1 MRITRLRLL
10 DFRRHAELELRPAP
24 GLTLVRGPNEAGKS
38 TIERALEIAL
48 YGDADG
54 GDLESLRRWGG
65 PSDSVP
71 TVELD
76 FEADRVMGQ
85 LVRQLRPE
93 GSVANLRLGDDTITD
108 PSSVDTL
115 LGELTGMPS
124 LAFYRSTAAIRQG
137 ELTDLSRDETTLR
150 DRLVAAMS
158 AADRQA
164 ARGMRDLDGAV
175 LALEGT
181 DETAPAPLRSAA
193 ADVSRLESEVAR
205 GETALAGLA
214 ADQEALS
221 AARTTLAEVEAQ
233 LDIDRDELTAAEEA
247 VRLEGECRVAADRLA
262 RLRRAVELERTIAE
276 KDQSHAT
283 TVPLDVFRTGVG
295 RLRELEGTIA
305 ECSAGLSDEVDLSD
319 VDVSRPESRWQV
331 LALAAIILAVLGV
344 GLVALTSSPLFI
356 VVAIAGLACAV
367 GSIWMRRRVPDLQ
380 RLDQLRE
387 EQIERRLRG
396 RSTLEYRLREAQEF
410 RDAQLEGLG
419 APDSASAEAI
429 LATEEQL
436 ATDVEKARA
445 ELTSIVGATP
455 PAEPLIA
462 QEARAATAAEEAR
475 RAFAA
480 TGELAADPRVRLD
493 ATAAAVR
500 GDEAA
505 RARVRDAVIA
515 AEVRVASN
523 PADAEAVAVSI
534 ETLAAARDRQE
545 GVERRHRVLA
555 GALSALRDAE
565 RVTTRRAARFLEER
579 MGRDLARV
587 TGGRYA
593 QVRADEETL
602 AISVW
607 SGEREGWVDARTLSE
622 GTLDQVYMAA
632 RLALVRLLT
641 QERRPPLVLDDP
653 FVTFDDERAV
663 RALRVLRELSS
674 EHQVIY
680 LTASSRYDAAADAV
694 VVLPGPGRGGSSR
707 APEGEAGVAATP
719 AADAGGPDVGG
730 AAAVTETAEIAVPE
744 ASVVARDVF
753 PAEALPEAVTLP
765 VAEALP
771 EAEAIPEPDVAGVAE
786 VAVVAPGE
794 PITTD
799 ELGTP
804 AAAAAEAATAPAV
817 DVTAAPAV
825 ESATLEPAE
834 GPTGSD
840 VGNGGGDTPYP
851 RAFG

>member
-38 TIERALEIAL
+38 TIERAIELAL
-48 YGDADG
+48 YGQADG

-71 TVELD
+71 TIELD
-76 FEADRVMGQ
+76 FEADRAMGQ
-85 LVRQLRPE
+85 LVRQFRPD

-108 PSSVDTL
+108 PASVDTL

-137 ELTDLSRDETTLR
+137 ELSDLSRDETTLR
-150 DRLVAAMS
+150 DRLLASMS
-158 AADRQA
+158 AADRQL
-164 ARGMRDLDGAV
+164 ARGMRDLDAAV
-175 LALEGT
+175 LVLEGT
-181 DETAPAPLRSAA
+181 DENAPAPLRSAA
-193 ADVSRLESEVAR
+193 ADLSRLEGEVAR
-205 GETALAGLA
+205 GEDALAGLA

-233 LDIDRDELTAAEEA
+233 LDIDRDELDAAQEA

-262 RLRRAVELERTIAE
+262 RLRRAVELERTIGE
-276 KDQSHAT
+276 KEQSHAT
-283 TVPLDVFRTGVG
+283 MVPLDVFRTGVG
-295 RLRELEGTIA
+295 RLRELDETIA
-305 ECSAGLSDEVDLSD
+305 ECSSGLSDEVDLSD
-319 VDVSRPESRWQV
+319 VEISSPESRWQV
-331 LALAAIILAVLGV
+331 LALVAIVLAVLGV
-344 GLVALTSSPLFI
+344 GLVALTSSVLFM

-419 APDSASAEAI
+419 APDSSGAEAI

-436 ATDVEKARA
+436 AVDVEQARA
-445 ELTSIVGATP
+445 ELTSIVGPTP
-455 PAEPLIA
+455 PAEPLVA
-462 QEARAATAAEEAR
+462 QEAQAAAAAEEAR
-475 RAFAA
+475 RAFEA
-480 TGELAADPRVRLD
+480 TGALAADRRLRLD
-493 ATAAAVR
+493 AAAAGV
-500 GDEAA
+500 GADEAA
-505 RARVRDAVIA
+505 RARARDAVIA

-534 ETLAAARDRQE
+534 ETLAAARDRLE
-545 GVERRHRVLA
+545 GIERRHRVLA
-555 GALSALRDAE
+555 GALGALREAE

-593 QVRADEETL
+593 QVRVDEETL

-622 GTLDQVYMAA
+622 GTLDQVYMVA
-632 RLALVRLLT
+632 RLALVRLVT
-641 QERRPPLVLDDP
+641 QDRRPPLVLDDP

-663 RALRVLRELSS
+663 RALRVLRELSA
-674 EHQVIY
+674 EHQVVY

-694 VVLPGPGRGGSSR
+694 VVLPGPGRGGASR
-707 APEGEAGVAATP
+707 APEGEADVTTVRVADTRSLDVAST
-719 AADAGGPDVGG
+719 AAGGPGAGG
-730 AAAVTETAEIAVPE
+730 AAAVGASAAGTEPGGSAVPE
-744 ASVVARDVF
+744 ASLVARDVSAQEVALMPGEVAAAP
-753 PAEALPEAVTLP
+753 PAEP
-765 VAEALP
+765 
-771 EAEAIPEPDVAGVAE
+771 
-786 VAVVAPGE
+786 
-794 PITTD
+794 
-799 ELGTP
+799 
-804 AAAAAEAATAPAV
+804 
-817 DVTAAPAV
+817 
-825 ESATLEPAE
+825 ATLEPA
-834 GPTGSD
+834 GGSSGSH

-851 RAFG
+851 RAFD